1 MAEHV
6 RLGRYLTTV
15 LACAIAVGLVGVRAE
30 AQSNVYVEPSAS
42 LVNQTVTV
50 APGQFAA
57 YKLSLTRGA
66 SFVAVFKVEGGLDN
80 KVNVWLLDLAN
91 FQQYQAR
98 QRFMFFQGT
107 SGSDGTIQQVAR
119 YAVRVPET
127 NLYYLVVDNQRPQV
141 FPRAVNIYSYAVLPS
156 ATEESLKAQRVME
169 DLYGKLKQL
178 FVFQDFRISLKHCG
192 LENAFSEARTGS
204 ITLCT
209 ELLQKLAGQGLNQAG
224 TWVFFHEL
232 GHTLLNLWGQPLWDN
247 EDAADEFATAFM
259 LLLQQQKAALE
270 AAQSFS
276 SDAPATQRQQAL
288 SKLVLDDRHT
298 LSPQRARNII
308 RWLNQRDALLRRWA
322 RVFVPNMQTNMLLS
336 LDRQQD
342 DWIDHALVR
351 SEVAKRNAVSEK

>member
-6 RLGRYLTTV
+6 RLGRYLTTA
-15 LACAIAVGLVGVRAE
+15 LACAIALGLGGVSAE

-107 SGSDGTIQQVAR
+107 SGTDGTIQQVAR

-127 NLYYLVVDNQRPQV
+127 NLYYLVVDNQRSQV
-141 FPRAVNIYSYAVLPS
+141 FPRTVNIYSYAVLPS
-156 ATEESLKAQRVME
+156 ATEESLKAQRGME
-169 DLYGKLKQL
+169 ALYEKLKQH
-178 FVFQDFRISLKHCG
+178 FVFQDFRISFKHCG
-192 LENAFSEARTGS
+192 VENAFSEARTGS

-224 TWVFFHEL
+224 AWVFFHEL

-351 SEVAKRNAVSEK
+351 SELAKRNAVSEK